1 MRISLVVASLVIA
14 SPATA
19 EQVGV
24 VVTGEATLQPQ
35 VSAQVEGWLHDRG
48 RRVTP
53 GALEPS
59 AINTLID
66 CFVLEDLGCARGL
79 VDARAKTRSI
89 IYADIEVMPDEDGTR
104 DISITTYWFRKDHD
118 VMFERRVCEDCTTD
132 ALHTMIDGQMLAL
145 MHLPPPLLVL
155 PFVAAPSIAP
165 TKVEKPDGRFRLG
178 IMAAGAVGLLAGT
191 VLLAID
197 QDPHPMG
204 MQQPTYRDTA
214 TGGVLLGL
222 AGATTM
228 VLGYTGNF

>member
-1 MRISLVVASLVIA
+1 MRTSLVVASLAIV
-14 SPATA
+14 SPAAA
-19 EQVGV
+19 EPVGV

-35 VSAQVEGWLHDRG
+35 VSAQLEGWLDDRG
-48 RRVTP
+48 RSVTP

-89 IYADIEVMPDEDGTR
+89 IYAVIEVMPDEDGTR
-104 DISITTYWFRKDHD
+104 DISLTTYWFQKDHD
-118 VMFERRVCEDCTTD
+118 ATFERRVCENCTTD
-132 ALHTMIDGQMLAL
+132 ALHTMIDEQMLAL
-145 MHLPPPLLVL
+145 MHLPPPLVVL
-155 PFVAAPSIAP
+155 PAVVAPPVKI
-165 TKVEKPDGRFRLG
+165 EKKRDDRLRVG
-178 IMAAGAVGLLAGT
+178 IMAAGAVSLLAGT
-191 VLLAID
+191 VLLAMD
-197 QDPHPMG
+197 QDPNPMG

-228 VLGYTGNF
+228 VLGYTGSF